1 MPART
6 SETNEGRL
14 SRLEASQLALV
25 ETVDRYIH
33 AAEVGAK
40 ERNAERLIDRAEW
53 REATKNIGKANWPVY
68 LSAVGIVLI
77 MGTAVLAP
85 LFSSVTELTRVIND
99 HKQLPVHP
107 VAAVELKEI
116 YMRLEKLEKQVE
128 AERAVPTPRFP

>member
-14 SRLEASQLALV
+14 SRLEASQLSLV

-85 LFSSVTELTRVIND
+85 LFSSQSELTRSLND

-107 VAAVELKEI
+107 VAAEQLTEI
-116 YMRLEKLEKQVE
+116 FRRVQIIEEKLNDETKK
-128 AERAVPTPRFP
+128 